1 MKYGPLMRAIS
12 IHPLDGLAEFYYK
25 LIVESLAT
33 NSYTILKPMISLT
46 IILIHAKT
54 KDQSAVILPCDSL
67 IPQHHL
73 STIARIKLRALV
85 AILITVVFYFSES
98 FGPKHYRSWV

>member
-12 IHPLDGLAEFYYK
+12 IHPLDGLAGFYHT

-54 KDQSAVILPCDSL
+54 KDQSAVMMPCDSL
-67 IPQHHL
+67 IPQDHL
-73 STIARIKLRALV
+73 STIAHPKPLAPV
-85 AILITVVFYFSES
+85 AISITVVFYFSEG
-98 FGPKHYRSWV
+98 FGPKHYRSRV